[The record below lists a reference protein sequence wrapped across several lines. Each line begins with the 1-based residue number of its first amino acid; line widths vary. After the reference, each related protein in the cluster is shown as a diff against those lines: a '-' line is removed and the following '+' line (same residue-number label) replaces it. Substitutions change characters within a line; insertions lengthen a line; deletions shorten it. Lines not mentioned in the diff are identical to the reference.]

1 MSIKAGAGGAGAGGA
16 VHIGFPFRL
25 DGRGATATADDEQYA
40 RALIEQTLF
49 TSPGERV
56 NRPDFGSGLR
66 RLVFEPAGGELGTA
80 TRALVQAA
88 LQQWL
93 AGVVEVVAVDVTA
106 VDGGLMVTVS
116 YRTPAM
122 AAPAVAVFGPGGRP

>member
-1 MSIKAGAGGAGAGGA
+1 MSTGA

-25 DGRGATATADDEQYA
+25 DSRGATATADDQQYA
-40 RALIEQTLF
+40 RALIEQVLF

-56 NRPDFGSGLR
+56 NRPEFGSGLR
-66 RLVFEPAGGELGTA
+66 QLVFEPVGGELGTA

-106 VDGGLMVTVS
+106 VDGGLVVTVS

-122 AAPAVAVFGPGGRP
+122 AAPAVAVFGPGGLP

>member
-1 MSIKAGAGGAGAGGA
+1 M
-16 VHIGFPFRL
+16 HIGFPFRL

-40 RALIEQTLF
+40 RALIEQVLF

-66 RLVFEPAGGELGTA
+66 RLVFEPVAGEVATA

-93 AGVVEVVAVDVTA
+93 AGVVEIVAVDVATL
-106 VDGGLMVTVS
+106 DGGLVVTVS

-122 AAPAVAVFGPGGRP
+122 AAPAVAVFGSGSLT

>member
-1 MSIKAGAGGAGAGGA
+1 MSAGTMSAKT

-25 DGRGATATADDEQYA
+25 DSRGATATADDEQYA
-40 RALIEQTLF
+40 RALIEQVLF

-66 RLVFEPAGGELGTA
+66 RLVFEPVGGELGTA

-93 AGVVEVVAVDVTA
+93 AGVVEVVAVDVTSA
-106 VDGGLMVTVS
+106 DGGLTVTVS